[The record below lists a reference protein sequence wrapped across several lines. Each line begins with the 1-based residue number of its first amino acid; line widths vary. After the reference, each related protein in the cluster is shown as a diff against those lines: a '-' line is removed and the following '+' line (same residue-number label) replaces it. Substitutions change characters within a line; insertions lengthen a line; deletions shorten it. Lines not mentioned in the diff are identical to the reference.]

1 MQANVIK
8 NISIQ
13 TKVFSN
19 ELMMLSSVN
28 QISSGSKH
36 SAIWCLNIDKVR
48 DYQNVKKSVTLMIK
62 NFNNGLI
69 NVY

>member
-36 SAIWCLNIDKVR
+36 SAI
-48 DYQNVKKSVTLMIK
+48 
-62 NFNNGLI
+62 
-69 NVY
+69 